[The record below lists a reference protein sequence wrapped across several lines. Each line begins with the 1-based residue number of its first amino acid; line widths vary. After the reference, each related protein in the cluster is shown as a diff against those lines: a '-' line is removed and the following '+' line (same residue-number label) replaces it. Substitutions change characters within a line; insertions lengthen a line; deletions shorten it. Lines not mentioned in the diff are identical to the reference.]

1 MRISDWSSDVCSS
14 DLILEAPVA
23 TTGQV
28 AKAGFGAFLYLE
40 VLDAS
45 FSFDGVIGAF
55 ALSNNLFIIA
65 IGLGIGAMFVRS
77 MTIFLVK
84 QGTLSEYRYLEHGA
98 FYAIIAL
105 AAIMYI
111 NTFQHRSEE
120 HTSELPSL
128 MRISYAVFC
137 LKK

>member
-77 MTIFLVK
+77 MTIFL
-84 QGTLSEYRYLEHGA
+84 
-98 FYAIIAL
+98 
-105 AAIMYI
+105 
-111 NTFQHRSEE
+111 RSEE
-120 HTSELPSL
+120 RRVGKECVSTCRSRWSPYH
-128 MRISYAVFC
+128 
-137 LKK
+137 